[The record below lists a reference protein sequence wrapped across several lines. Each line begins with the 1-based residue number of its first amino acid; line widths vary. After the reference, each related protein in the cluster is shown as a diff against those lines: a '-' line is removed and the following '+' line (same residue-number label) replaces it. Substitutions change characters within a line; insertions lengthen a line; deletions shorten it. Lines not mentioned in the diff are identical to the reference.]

1 MSNHSH
7 PRAAVTADVA
17 LFAGP
22 TARRTV
28 LLVCRAH
35 EPFAGQWALPGG
47 FVDLGEQVE
56 SAARRELA
64 EETGLVWEGSLQKVG
79 GYGDPGRDPR
89 GWTVSIVFAALLGED
104 APEVVGGDD
113 ASLARWHPVDALPP
127 LAFDHQT
134 IVSDAISVLRSNGKW

>member
-7 PRAAVTADVA
+7 PKAAVTADIA

-22 TARRTV
+22 TTRRTV
-28 LLVCRAH
+28 LLVCRARD
-35 EPFAGQWALPGG
+35 PFAGQWALPGG
-47 FVDLGEQVE
+47 FVDLGEPVE

-64 EETGLVWEGSLQKVG
+64 EETGLSWEGPLQMVG

-89 GWTVSIVFAALLGED
+89 GWTVSVVFSAFFGED

-113 ASLARWHPVDALPP
+113 ASLAQWHPVDALPP

>member
-7 PRAAVTADVA
+7 PKAAVTADVA

-22 TARRTV
+22 A
-28 LLVCRAH
+28 VCRAVLLIRRAR
-35 EPFAGQWALPGG
+35 EPFAGVWALPGG
-47 FVDLGEQVE
+47 FVDLGEPVE

-64 EETGLVWEGSLQKVG
+64 EETGLLWEGQLHMVG

-89 GWTVSIVFAALLGED
+89 GWTVSVVFTALVGEYL
-104 APEVVGGDD
+104 PEVLGGDD
-113 ASLARWHPVDALPP
+113 ASLAQWHPVDALPE